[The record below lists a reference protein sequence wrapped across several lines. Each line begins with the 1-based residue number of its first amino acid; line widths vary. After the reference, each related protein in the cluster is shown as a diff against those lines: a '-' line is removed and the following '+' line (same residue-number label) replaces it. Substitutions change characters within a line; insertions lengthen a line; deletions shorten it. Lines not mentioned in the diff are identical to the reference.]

1 MLDNTLVQ
9 LEELVS
15 ELLQQNQAIAE
26 DNARIRAELRKARE
40 ENDSLQLAMMEQ
52 EEKNNAAAERL
63 QALVHRVNEGRS
75 GVSHASA

>member
-1 MLDNTLVQ
+1 MLDTTLVQ

-15 ELLQQNQAIAE
+15 ELLQQNQAIAD

-40 ENDSLQLAMMEQ
+40 ENDSLQLAAMEQ

-63 QALVHRVNEGRS
+63 QALVRRVSDSR
-75 GVSHASA
+75 ASA

>member
-9 LEELVS
+9 LEQLVT
-15 ELLQQNQAIAE
+15 ELLQQNQAIAD

-40 ENDSLQLAMMEQ
+40 ENDSLQLAAMEQ

-63 QALVHRVNEGRS
+63 QALVRRVSESR
-75 GVSHASA
+75 ASA

>member
-15 ELLQQNQAIAE
+15 ELLQQNQAIAD

-40 ENDSLQLAMMEQ
+40 DNDSLQLAMMEQ
-52 EEKNNAAAERL
+52 EEKNNATAERL
-63 QALVHRVNEGRS
+63 QALVRRVSDSR
-75 GVSHASA
+75 ASA

>member
-15 ELLQQNQAIAE
+15 ELLQQNQAIAD

-40 ENDSLQLAMMEQ
+40 DNDSLQLAMMEQ
-52 EEKNNAAAERL
+52 EEKSSATAERL
-63 QALVHRVNEGRS
+63 QALVRRVSESR
-75 GVSHASA
+75 ASA

>member
-9 LEELVS
+9 LEQLVT
-15 ELLQQNQAIAE
+15 ELLQQNQAIAD

-40 ENDSLQLAMMEQ
+40 ENDSLQLSMMEQ

-63 QALVHRVNEGRS
+63 QALVRRVSESR
-75 GVSHASA
+75 ASA

>member
-15 ELLQQNQAIAE
+15 ELLQQNQAITE

-40 ENDSLQLAMMEQ
+40 ENDSLQLAVMEQ
-52 EEKNNAAAERL
+52 EEKHSATAERL
-63 QALVHRVNEGRS
+63 QALVRRVSESR
-75 GVSHASA
+75 VSA

>member
-9 LEELVS
+9 LEQLVS
-15 ELLQQNQAIAE
+15 ELLQQNQGIAE

-52 EEKNNAAAERL
+52 EEKSNATAERL
-63 QALVHRVNEGRS
+63 QALVRRVSESR
-75 GVSHASA
+75 ASA